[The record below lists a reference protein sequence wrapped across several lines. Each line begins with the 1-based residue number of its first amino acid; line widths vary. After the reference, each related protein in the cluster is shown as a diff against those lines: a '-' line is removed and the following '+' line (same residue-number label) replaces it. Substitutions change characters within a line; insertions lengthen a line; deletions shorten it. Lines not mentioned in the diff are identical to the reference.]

1 MKWITFA
8 MLAVSLLTE
17 NALAQKRPH
26 APSFGD
32 DLAFL
37 KKHKQVVVLS
47 DSSGAMQVA
56 VVPDYQCRIMT
67 SSAGGLKGTS
77 FGWVNRKLIASGKAQ
92 QHINV
97 FGGEDRFWIGPE
109 GGQFS
114 VFFAK
119 GSSFDL
125 DHWFTPPSID
135 TEPFE
140 LLSKQQDRVQCRREI
155 QLTNYS
161 GTRFKLEVDREV
173 HLLTV
178 KEIEN
183 HLGTTLCPRLH
194 AVGFESVNS
203 IKNSGDVSWKKETG
217 LLSIWIL
224 GMFNASP
231 STTIAIP
238 FRKGPESDLGPLV
251 NDAYFGKVPSDRLV
265 VKDSLMFFAAD
276 ANYRSKIG
284 VSPRRCKS
292 VLGSYDAV
300 NHVLTV
306 VQYTLPE
313 NAIDYVNSMW
323 KIQDDPFGG
332 DVVNSYND
340 GPSAP
345 GKPQLGRFYEL
356 ETSSPALALKPQEGV
371 THVQRTIHIQG
382 DEENLDD
389 IARTVLGV
397 SIEDIKNGL
406 KK

>member
-1 MKWITFA
+1 MKWINHA
-8 MLAVSLLTE
+8 MMAFLLLAEGTS
-17 NALAQKRPH
+17 AQQTPRVPT
-26 APSFGD
+26 FGD

-37 KKHKQVVVLS
+37 KKHKEVIVLS
-47 DSSGAMQVA
+47 DSSGTMQVA

-67 SSAGGLKGTS
+67 TTADGAEGTS
-77 FGWVNRKLIASGKAQ
+77 FGWVNRELIESGKFQ

-125 DHWFTPPSID
+125 DHWFTPPSVD
-135 TEPFE
+135 TEPFK
-140 LLSKQQDRVQCRREI
+140 LVSQKQDRVRCRRDI

-161 GTRFKLEVDREV
+161 GTNFKLQVNREIR
-173 HLLTV
+173 LLTV
-178 KEIEN
+178 KDIQH
-183 HLGTTLCPRLH
+183 HLGITLCPRLK
-194 AVGFESVNS
+194 AVGFESMNS
-203 IKNSGDVSWKKETG
+203 ITNTGKESWKKESG

-224 GMFNASP
+224 GMLNASS
-231 STTIAIP
+231 STTIVIP
-238 FRKGPESDLGPLV
+238 FKKGPESDLGPLV

-265 VKDSLMFFAAD
+265 VKDSLVFFAAD

-292 VLGSYDAV
+292 LLGSYDAV

-306 VQYTLPE
+306 VQYTLPKGTTE
-313 NAIDYVNSMW
+313 YVNSMW
-323 KIQDDPFGG
+323 KIQDNPFGG

-345 GKPQLGRFYEL
+345 GKPQMGRFYEL
-356 ETSSPALALKPQEGV
+356 ETSSPALALKPRERA
-371 THVQRTIHIQG
+371 THTQRTVHIQG
-382 DEENLDD
+382 EEEDLDA
-389 IARTVLGV
+389 IAHTVFGV
-397 SIEDIKNGL
+397 GIDDIKNGL
-406 KK
+406 TK